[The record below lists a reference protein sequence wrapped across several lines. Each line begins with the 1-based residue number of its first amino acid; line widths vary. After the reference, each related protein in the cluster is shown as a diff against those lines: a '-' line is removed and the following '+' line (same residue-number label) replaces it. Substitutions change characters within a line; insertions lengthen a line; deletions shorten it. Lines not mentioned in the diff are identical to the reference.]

1 MKLLLVEDDIG
12 VGRLIQRGAAQDGHT
27 VDWRVDAESARAAL
41 ADCAADVIVL
51 DRMLGEED
59 GADLCRWAR
68 SQGLDTPILMLTARG
83 ALEDKLSGFDAGADD
98 YLAKPFSFDE
108 LMARLSALGRRAE
121 RQKAEPRPAGLRLD
135 RRALE
140 ARIGERRLALSLRE
154 FALLDLLNREFGAV
168 VTREAVISRAWGGD
182 ELTPNSVD
190 VYVGYLRRK
199 LDEARA
205 GVRIVSVRGA
215 GYRLVGSGWS

>member
-12 VGRLIQRGAAQDGHT
+12 VGRLIQRGAAQDGHE

-68 SQGLDTPILMLTARG
+68 SQGHDTPILMLTARG
-83 ALEDKLSGFDAGADD
+83 ALEDKLSGFEAGADD
-98 YLAKPFSFDE
+98 YLVKPFSFDE

-121 RQKAEPRPAGLRLD
+121 RQRAEPRPASLRLD

-154 FALLDLLNREFGAV
+154 FELLDLLNREFGAV
-168 VTREAVISRAWGGD
+168 VSREAVITRAWGGD

-199 LDEARA
+199 LDEAQA
-205 GVRIVSVRGA
+205 GVRIVAVRGA
-215 GYRLVGSGWS
+215 GYKLVGSGWS